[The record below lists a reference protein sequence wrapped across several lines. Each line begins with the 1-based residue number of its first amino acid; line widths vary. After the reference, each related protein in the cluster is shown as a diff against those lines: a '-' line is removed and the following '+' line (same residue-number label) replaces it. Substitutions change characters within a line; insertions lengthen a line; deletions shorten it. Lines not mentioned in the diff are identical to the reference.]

1 MKQYRYNG
9 LDIVEGNNLIWIK
22 NVRDGNIIF
31 STRDGETSCDFG
43 VKFLNRYSKIY
54 HNEPR
59 NDFIEMLSYSLVTH
73 GVKYFLLGFFC
84 GLVLKGPAIKLN

>member
-31 STRDGETSCDFG
+31 STRDGETCYDFDA
-43 VKFLNRYSKIY
+43 KFLNRYNKIY
-54 HNEPR
+54 HNEPK
-59 NDFIEMLSYSLVTH
+59 NDFIGMLSYSIVTH
-73 GVKYFLLGFFC
+73 GVK
-84 GLVLKGPAIKLN
+84 